1 MGAPGA
7 KAAWAPVRQTR
18 ALGRGR
24 DWCVQ
29 WWGWWSQGVR
39 TRDQGGWGCAARKGP
54 GSRVCS
60 YCWSRSRSWAG
71 KRGPGLSLQGGAGRG
86 TAASPRGVCWPRDI
100 LGVWEVGAGQLHA
113 GETEAARLPHRACP
127 LCISGLSP
135 APPPRTNNKR
145 LPRVPGCCSATCF
158 GGCIT
163 GTRWPSAVT
172 ASWPVAGWGGRSLRW
187 PHLAWGICE

>member
-1 MGAPGA
+1 MCSGGAGGHKGSGPE
-7 KAAWAPVRQTR
+7 TR
-18 ALGRGR
+18 AAGAVQLARG
-24 DWCVQ
+24 
-29 WWGWWSQGVR
+29 QGARSVR
-39 TRDQGGWGCAARKGP
+39 IVGA
-54 GSRVCS
+54 VH
-60 YCWSRSRSWAG
+60 
-71 KRGPGLSLQGGAGRG
+71 GPGLGSWGPACHYKGERAEGP
-86 TAASPRGVCWPRDI
+86 AASPRGVCWPRDI

-163 GTRWPSAVT
+163 GTRWPSVVT

-187 PHLAWGICE
+187 PHLAWGICG